1 MERAFTLNELAAA
14 CDGLLLG
21 TTGGGQTRIQELC
34 TDSRLDLQDSLFVAL
49 VGERLDGHDYLAQAV
64 ENGAAALLV
73 HNEILAKQWQTKL
86 PVLLV
91 EDTESA
97 LRAIA
102 RFYRDSLDLTVVAV
116 TGSVGKTSTRD
127 TIAQALRDQV
137 VVHQT
142 KANLNNMF
150 GVPYTLLDTP
160 LAAEVAVIECG
171 MDHLGEIRDASLA
184 AHPDITVITNIGTS
198 HIENLGSR
206 ATILK
211 AKAEILISQK
221 SGGPLVINGEDPYL
235 LQLAQ
240 DKAASQPIIFIT
252 TEGQA
257 GSLRTRLKED
267 AELPEAD
274 AERLAEVAL
283 LAAEY
288 RGANL
293 FPGLPSGTILR
304 AAEIQESA
312 GGMSFSVHCEKPGGE
327 TIVLPQVRLIRPGLQ
342 QLENALNAI
351 AVAMLL
357 GLDPERS
364 ASALRELR
372 LTSGRQQVEEL
383 SDGNLLIDDTYNA
396 SPESMKA
403 AFHLAEVLQRNPAYE
418 SSVVV
423 LGGVNELGTYALELH
438 EDIGRAAGKSAFS
451 QYYLLGP
458 WADKLAAGVLEANP
472 GALIATFAEQDQLT
486 EALLASHLQRSVILV
501 KASRGYQM
509 ENICKALR
517 KALPRHT
524 RRSAESEAQSTS

>member
-184 AHPDITVITNIGTS
+184 AHPDITIITNIGTS

-240 DKAASQPIIFIT
+240 
-252 TEGQA
+252 
-257 GSLRTRLKED
+257 
-267 AELPEAD
+267 
-274 AERLAEVAL
+274 
-283 LAAEY
+283 
-288 RGANL
+288 
-293 FPGLPSGTILR
+293 
-304 AAEIQESA
+304 
-312 GGMSFSVHCEKPGGE
+312 
-327 TIVLPQVRLIRPGLQ
+327 
-342 QLENALNAI
+342 
-351 AVAMLL
+351 
-357 GLDPERS
+357 
-364 ASALRELR
+364 
-372 LTSGRQQVEEL
+372 
-383 SDGNLLIDDTYNA
+383 
-396 SPESMKA
+396 
-403 AFHLAEVLQRNPAYE
+403 
-418 SSVVV
+418 
-423 LGGVNELGTYALELH
+423 
-438 EDIGRAAGKSAFS
+438 
-451 QYYLLGP
+451 
-458 WADKLAAGVLEANP
+458 
-472 GALIATFAEQDQLT
+472 
-486 EALLASHLQRSVILV
+486 
-501 KASRGYQM
+501 
-509 ENICKALR
+509 
-517 KALPRHT
+517 
-524 RRSAESEAQSTS
+524 